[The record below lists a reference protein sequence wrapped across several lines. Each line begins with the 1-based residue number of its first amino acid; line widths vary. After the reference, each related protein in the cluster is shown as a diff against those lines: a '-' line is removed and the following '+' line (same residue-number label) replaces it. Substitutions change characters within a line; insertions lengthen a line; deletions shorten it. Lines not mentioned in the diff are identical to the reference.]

1 MTSILKSFKNVLQMA
16 PTATLA
22 AVSLAEALSKIS
34 LTPYLISHG
43 KSAWPGG
50 GFKSSSTT
58 FVQAYGDI
66 RS

>member
-1 MTSILKSFKNVLQMA
+1 MA